1 MTMTN
6 DTTRR
11 DELLAAGWEP
21 GTQEDAD
28 YWWIPGSGGWGRTLD
43 EAYDILCA
51 ERERKEDMHDAD
63 HAAHR
68 PA

>member
-1 MTMTN
+1 MTIFVITLVRNHCFRQVTISRWM
-6 DTTRR
+6 
-11 DELLAAGWEP
+11 
-21 GTQEDAD
+21 
-28 YWWIPGSGGWGRTLD
+28 SGVCGWGKTLD
-43 EAYDILCA
+43 EAYDTLCA